1 MTVRF
6 SPARPLPHLALGGV
20 HVAVGATNRAVPR
33 PGPFGAALGALVLV
47 RRLLGAGAVM
57 GEGYSVPVKEGLFEQ
72 SVHNAYLQGPRCG
85 QEFMRRQG
93 GHF

>member
-47 RRLLGAGAVM
+47 RGLLDARAVV
-57 GEGYSVPVKEGLFEQ
+57 GEGNSVPGK
-72 SVHNAYLQGPRCG
+72 
-85 QEFMRRQG
+85 
-93 GHF
+93 

>member
-1 MTVRF
+1 MTVGF
-6 SPARPLPHLALGGV
+6 SPARPLLHLALGGV

-57 GEGYSVPVKEGLFEQ
+57 GEGYSVPRMGWE
-72 SVHNAYLQGPRCG
+72 
-85 QEFMRRQG
+85 RR
-93 GHF
+93 FI